1 MLNLHKLRRGQVFSF
16 TLTELILLILFIL
29 LLLLWFITDKKDEEI
44 AKWSNVTGTNTPEE
58 YESLYPNFPDKTTT
72 PDLQDR
78 LITAN
83 KEIERLKQE
92 NEKLREIVSQFKDKT
107 GKDDPS
113 EIPKSVKEMIAESEE
128 GLGRLPPCWPKGWTI
143 TKDPNYKRADRIFN
157 VLFISAD
164 KLAVIP
170 GYASGYEEQYNL
182 LRFNKN
188 ILSTES
194 DFKNN
199 TLNIINS
206 NQFVE
211 AFEPL
216 LQDSKKAINIEHNN
230 LTLRRD
236 CRHEVNVF
244 DSPTIDK
251 KEYKRLNDRII
262 ESIFTTYGYNDPYSY
277 YLIHDR
283 PK

>member
-113 EIPKSVKEMIAESEE
+113 EIPKIAESEE

-188 ILSTES
+188 VLSTES

-216 LQDSKKAINIEHNN
+216 LQDSKKAISIEHNN